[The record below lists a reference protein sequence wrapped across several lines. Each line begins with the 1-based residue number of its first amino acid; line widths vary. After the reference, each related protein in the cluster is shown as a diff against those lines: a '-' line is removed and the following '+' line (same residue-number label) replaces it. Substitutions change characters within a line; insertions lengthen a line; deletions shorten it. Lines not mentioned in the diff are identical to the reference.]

1 MTTAYSVPKVVPTV
15 VSFNGQFYEG
25 ETTFGREK
33 GWAPFDKKISVPLG
47 KVYLFS
53 TATRDHDGFV
63 ETYNEGEIVYV
74 SRSKENNSRQIIK
87 LNRYGARITVAL
99 QRQMPGI
106 TRTVG
111 DSANFQ
117 VALSFVVSQPYQ
129 LIQRYNGRLDRLNDE
144 VRDAISEGMKLLFTD
159 DVWRTP
165 YDILL
170 TNVTLQV
177 NQLVAAYGL
186 QVIPAET
193 SLIREYPR
201 VTRDI
206 VDECRLAEHIL
217 IDLMDGGRFEHLYD
231 PTLNANRIIEIQKN
245 PLHGFLNEGDITVFV
260 QNVTQS
266 HVARG
271 KSFFELIIDKLNAA
285 DDNAADVQHFVA
297 KYAGPATASFV
308 HMYNEKITTHQD
320 VSELSL
326 SADVIRTNFSR

>member
-1 MTTAYSVPKVVPTV
+1 MTAPYAVPKVVPTV

-25 ETTFGREK
+25 ETTLGKEQ

-53 TATRDHDGFV
+53 TATRDHDGFL

-74 SRSKENNSRQIIK
+74 SRGKEYEKRQIIK
-87 LNRYGARITVAL
+87 LNRYGARITIAL

-106 TRTVG
+106 TRTAG

-117 VALSFVVSQPYQ
+117 VAFSFIVSQPYQ
-129 LIQRYNGRLDRLNDE
+129 LIQRYSGRFDRLNDE

-159 DVWRTP
+159 DIWRTP

-186 QVIPAET
+186 QIIPAET
-193 SLIREYPR
+193 VLLREYPR

-217 IDLMDGGRFEHLYD
+217 IDLMDGGRFEQLYD
-231 PTLNANRIIEIQKN
+231 PTLNANRIVEIQKD
-245 PLHGFLNEGDITVFV
+245 PLHAFLNEGDITVFV
-260 QNVTQS
+260 QNVTQA

-271 KSFFELIIDKLNAA
+271 KSFFELVIDKLNAA
-285 DDNAADVQHFVA
+285 DDNATDVQHFVA
-297 KYAGPATASFV
+297 KYAGPSTASFV
-308 HMYNEKITTHQD
+308 HQYNEKISTHQD
-320 VSELSL
+320 VTELTL
-326 SADVIRTNFSR
+326 SADVIRTCFGR